1 MKKIVCVLL
10 CTAVI
15 MSSLFAITASGAE
28 TYKDI
33 LDNESVI
40 DIYIDTD
47 DADLEDM
54 RKYPENEEYH
64 SADITVDGVK
74 IENAGIRTK
83 GNMTL
88 RSIASSES
96 ERYSYRIKF
105 NKYVKGQKLLG
116 LDELCLN
123 SGYSDPSYM
132 REYLHYKAL
141 RELGMNVPY
150 TAFCNVY
157 IKGEL
162 SGFYLA
168 VEGLD
173 STFLKEEFGENYKN
187 GNFYKM
193 EEGSTLEYKQD
204 ENYSYAELKSGDDTD
219 LSNFK
224 EFVKNL
230 NEVTDGEKG
239 NIESFLNVESALKY
253 FASNTVLCNYDSYQ
267 GSQHHNFYLYED
279 ENGVFTVVPW
289 DFNMSMGGFGG
300 SNSTVGIDS
309 PIISGSME
317 SLPLLNKLL
326 SVPEYKEEYY
336 GYIKQLMTMLDSFES
351 DVTAVKSK
359 ISKYVQNDPTAFYTY
374 EEFESA
380 VSADGDRSIVKC
392 INDRLENLAA
402 QFAGTA
408 DKVTEVKDGGRGEPG
423 GQRPEG
429 MTPPD
434 GGNGQRPE
442 GMTPPDGGNGQRPE
456 GMTPPDGGNGQ
467 RPGKFGGTRV
477 NENSP
482 IRVHVKGHIV
492 SFDTAPYTKND
503 TTLVGFRAILEKLG
517 ATVSWNENT
526 KTVTAVKNDTE
537 IKLTIGSDT
546 AYVNGEAVSL
556 LAAPELSGDST
567 LIPVRFIAEQL
578 GMSVDW
584 NESTKLITIN

>member
-15 MSSLFAITASGAE
+15 MGSLFAITASGAE

-40 DIYIDTD
+40 DIYIDID

-359 ISKYVQNDPTAFYTY
+359 ISKYVQNDPLHFILMKNLKVQYLPTATGQLLN
-374 EEFESA
+374 A
-380 VSADGDRSIVKC
+380 LMTGLKIW
-392 INDRLENLAA
+392 RLSL
-402 QFAGTA
+402 
-408 DKVTEVKDGGRGEPG
+408 
-423 GQRPEG
+423 PEL
-429 MTPPD
+429 
-434 GGNGQRPE
+434 
-442 GMTPPDGGNGQRPE
+442 
-456 GMTPPDGGNGQ
+456 
-467 RPGKFGGTRV
+467 
-477 NENSP
+477 P
-482 IRVHVKGHIV
+482 IR
-492 SFDTAPYTKND
+492 
-503 TTLVGFRAILEKLG
+503 
-517 ATVSWNENT
+517 
-526 KTVTAVKNDTE
+526 
-537 IKLTIGSDT
+537 
-546 AYVNGEAVSL
+546 
-556 LAAPELSGDST
+556 
-567 LIPVRFIAEQL
+567 
-578 GMSVDW
+578 
-584 NESTKLITIN
+584 

>member
-1 MKKIVCVLL
+1 
-10 CTAVI
+10 
-15 MSSLFAITASGAE
+15 
-28 TYKDI
+28 
-33 LDNESVI
+33 
-40 DIYIDTD
+40 
-47 DADLEDM
+47 M

-123 SGYSDPSYM
+123 SGCSDPSCM

-157 IKGEL
+157 INGEL

-219 LSNFK
+219 LSGFK

-230 NEVTDGEKG
+230 NKLTDGEKG

-317 SLPLLNKLL
+317 SLSLLNKLL
-326 SVPEYKEEYY
+326 SVSEYKEEYY

-351 DVTAVKSK
+351 DVTAVKNK

-402 QFAGTA
+402 QFDGTA

-423 GQRPEG
+423 
-429 MTPPD
+429 
-434 GGNGQRPE
+434 
-442 GMTPPDGGNGQRPE
+442 GQRPE

-503 TTLVGFRAILEKLG
+503 TTLVEFRAILEKLG
-517 ATVSWNENT
+517 AAVSWDENT
-526 KTVTAVKNDTE
+526 NTVTAVKNDTE

-546 AYVNGEAVSL
+546 AYVNGEVVSL
-556 LAAPELSGDST
+556 LAAPEITGGST
-567 LIPVRFIAEQL
+567 MIPVRFIAEQL